1 MHLILICTV
10 YRPEENKIPIFSEH
24 FENELDNAYIENKEI
39 IIMGDFNID
48 LLRPEEEPQRWK
60 DIIEAFSLTQLMD
73 EPT

>member
-1 MHLILICTV
+1 MYLILICTV